1 MKLMNH
7 DQLEAAEMVRVAWF
21 SIILITV
28 VVIVIATYLIMK
40 WWM

>member
-7 DQLEAAEMVRVAWF
+7 DQLEAEEMARVAWF

-28 VVIVIATYLIMK
+28 VVIVIAIYLIIK
-40 WWM
+40 WWI